1 VDALFHFG
9 YRAAKQIEVCYKH
22 KEYASD
28 EIAERTDCARDTETQ
43 REAIRVLKK
52 SEVLGA

>member
-1 VDALFHFG
+1 VNALFHFG

-28 EIAERTDCARDTETQ
+28 KIAERTECARDTETQ

-52 SEVLGA
+52 SQVLGA